1 MTRFRNVLVI
11 AGLALAIAVT
21 AGRAYAGYAG
31 TSPTPPVSQCSD
43 FACER

>member
-21 AGRAYAGYAG
+21 AGRAYAG